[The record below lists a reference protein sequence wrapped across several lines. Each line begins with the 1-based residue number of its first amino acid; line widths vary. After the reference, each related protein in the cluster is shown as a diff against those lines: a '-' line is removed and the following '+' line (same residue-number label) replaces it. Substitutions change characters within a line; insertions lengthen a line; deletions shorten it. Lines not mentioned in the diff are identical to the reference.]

1 MNNDF
6 DEEMGRIWLNE
17 QWMNHEQT
25 TDYLESLRE
34 QVSDLE
40 EDLFEWP
47 GPLKGSS
54 NPDGH
59 RDE

>member
-1 MNNDF
+1 
-6 DEEMGRIWLNE
+6 MGRIWLNE
-17 QWMNHEQT
+17 QWMNHEQA